1 MTFFE
6 QEKVEKQLIT
16 PYDVHDVVAMKSI
29 ARLKN
34 ENSRDTCGST
44 LLTQPDAPS
53 EIEIKLLE
61 NEKKYQALLKS
72 FDNVIKRTAAATG
85 ISERTLRN
93 IKTEAKKI
101 KTSSPEPSTSK
112 TGDSSM
118 ESTLLAEIT

>member
-1 MTFFE
+1 MSKRGKVLHSGERNLLYKIMTFFE

-29 ARLKN
+29 GRLKN

-85 ISERTLRN
+85 ISERTL
-93 IKTEAKKI
+93 TV
-101 KTSSPEPSTSK
+101 STQLK
-112 TGDSSM
+112 RKF
-118 ESTLLAEIT
+118 LRCARY